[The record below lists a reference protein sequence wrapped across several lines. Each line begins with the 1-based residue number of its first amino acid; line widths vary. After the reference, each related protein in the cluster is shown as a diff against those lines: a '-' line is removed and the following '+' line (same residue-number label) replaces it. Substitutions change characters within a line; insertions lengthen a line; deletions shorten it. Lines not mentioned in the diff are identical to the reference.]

1 MDIVIKNFTVQATVP
16 IFWCNLASVRPYL
29 LLARQA
35 IDELRVSH
43 PDSTPSNVRSVYMSP
58 WKSHQHNEKLAPI
71 CNHVIQVAKQASVE
85 YFNTDLQ
92 KLNFDLRVTD
102 CWGAIYEEND
112 HTIAHNHFPSDF
124 SAVIYLEAQADCSPI
139 IFADSLSIQP
149 VPETLILFPG
159 MLNHSVPLNT
169 GARRVVLAMNLQKIP
184 SFPNPT

>member
-1 MDIVIKNFTVQATVP
+1 
-16 IFWCNLASVRPYL
+16 
-29 LLARQA
+29 
-35 IDELRVSH
+35 
-43 PDSTPSNVRSVYMSP
+43 MSP

-124 SAVIYLEAQADCSPI
+124 SAIIYLEAQADCAPI
-139 IFADSLSIQP
+139 IFADSMSIQP
-149 VPETLILFPG
+149 VSETLILFPG